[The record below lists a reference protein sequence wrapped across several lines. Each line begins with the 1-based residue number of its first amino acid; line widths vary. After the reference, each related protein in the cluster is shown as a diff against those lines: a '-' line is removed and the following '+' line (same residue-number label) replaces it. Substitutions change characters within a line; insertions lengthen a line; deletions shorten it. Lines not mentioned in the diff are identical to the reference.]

1 MSKPTASKPPISESE
16 IRDLISQAQAGNLD
30 SKEKVFY
37 KFLPLAYSRAQAFAN
52 YGVPIEDLRQES
64 CYGLLLAL
72 DHYDVNRPETF
83 ATLARHYMDKYVRKA
98 LHQQNNIVPGN
109 YKEDFYFEVK
119 AYLAAKEKFK
129 EDRGYEPS
137 EQDMSELMSKS
148 LLQIR
153 RIRHASESF
162 LQPGLEFDLY
172 WVENCY
178 DESVLRPLEEMFT
191 RGESPWD
198 ALGADV
204 CLTSREKEVLERR
217 LGFTPSRKPE
227 TYSQISADMGLS
239 MNTLKTAYSIAIG
252 KIRDS
257 LGVEKPGP

>member
-1 MSKPTASKPPISESE
+1 MSKPTASKPPISKSE
-16 IRDLISQAQAGNLD
+16 IRDLISQAQAGDLD

-37 KFLPLAYSRAQAFAN
+37 MFLPLAYSRAQAFAN

-72 DHYDVNRPETF
+72 DRYDVNRPETF

-98 LHQQNNIVPGN
+98 LHQQNNFIPGN

-129 EDRGYEPS
+129 EGHGSEPS
-137 EQDMSELMSKS
+137 EKDMAELLKKS

-162 LQPGLEFDLY
+162 LQPSTEWDLY
-172 WVENCY
+172 WVDNCY
-178 DESVLRPLEEMFT
+178 DESVLRPLEEMFM
-191 RGESPWD
+191 RGESPWN

-217 LGFTPSRKPE
+217 LGFTPSGRPE
-227 TYSQISADMGLS
+227 TYAQISADMGLC
-239 MNTLKTAYSIAIG
+239 MNTLKTAYSTAIA

-257 LGVEKPGP
+257 LGVKEP